1 VNPDERKKNALALR
15 KCLHMISYIS
25 TYFLTAEVRFYVMC
39 SSIECYL
46 GEREL
51 SQLII
56 NPAE

>member
-1 VNPDERKKNALALR
+1 MKEKNALALR
-15 KCLHMISYIS
+15 KCFDFIYINI
-25 TYFLTAEVRFYVMC
+25 FLKTEVRFYVMC